1 MSSGV
6 PDARN
11 AVPSRRGRS
20 LFGSRAKVG
29 DDRLLRRRPPYRLIG
44 SARWGTDH
52 RHSDAVAYVRDR
64 QWMTKG
70 VVLQTPRSPY
80 RLGIHGQPTF
90 SPADYGLGDTRQL
103 GAQVAVTSFCS
114 VAAYVGCMSDWMAEQ
129 RSTEPEALI
138 DVEELAES
146 LRERVEHE
154 RAAGRYTEDVASL
167 GLEPIKE
174 TAPQI
179 TRAPDASPTDRPR
192 RVVYRP
198 EVGYSSR
205 RLVGP
210 ILTAAK
216 RLFYRVFF
224 YPLDDLA
231 RQTDDAVQRVEE
243 AIAAEVVTR
252 KSAVES
258 AVEAVVGRI
267 DTLVNQLELAVRLEG
282 EAREA
287 VQRDVQ
293 SLAIRIA
300 ELEAAQERLQL
311 PSRLARLERLTR
323 TAPQLPPSRAAPSTT
338 AAQPPSFDYMTFEN
352 RFRPENTVRER
363 HSDYREFLRMR
374 RRVVDLGCGR
384 GELLELLRD
393 EGVSAYGV
401 ELDPDV
407 VAVCREK
414 QLEVVQGDAVSH
426 VEALEKGAVDGI
438 IASHL
443 IEHFPPDLLWRL
455 ITAAAEK
462 LDEGGILILETP
474 NPESLLAGSI
484 NFHRDPTHVRPVHP
498 DTLSFLCES
507 AGFRDVEI
515 RRLAPVP
522 EDARLPARTSNDSPL
537 SEHVGEVV
545 EQLNELIYGYQDY
558 ALIAHL

>member
-1 MSSGV
+1 MLAMRFQAGAGGSFSDLAPSSG
-6 PDARN
+6 
-11 AVPSRRGRS
+11 
-20 LFGSRAKVG
+20 
-29 DDRLLRRRPPYRLIG
+29 RPTPPRQATV
-44 SARWGTDH
+44 SAHWQRQVGTDH
-52 RHSDAVAYVRDR
+52 RHTDVVAYVRDR
-64 QWMTKG
+64 QRMTRG
-70 VVLQTPRSPY
+70 LVLQTPRSPY
-80 RLGIHGQPTF
+80 RLEIHVQPTF

-167 GLEPIKE
+167 ALEPIGE
-174 TAPQI
+174 TAAQI
-179 TRAPDASPTDRPR
+179 TRAPDASPTDRRR

-243 AIAAEVVTR
+243 AIAAEVGTR
-252 KSAVES
+252 KSAVD
-258 AVEAVVGRI
+258 AVVGRI
-267 DTLVNQLELAVRLEG
+267 DTLVNQLELAVRLES

-323 TAPQLPPSRAAPSTT
+323 TAPQPPPSRAAPSTT

-352 RFRPENTVRER
+352 RFRPERTVRER
-363 HSDYREFLRMR
+363 HSDYRDLLRAR

-407 VAVCREK
+407 VAVCQEK
-414 QLEVVQGDAVSH
+414 ELEVVEGDAVGH
-426 VEALEKGAVDGI
+426 VEALQNGAVDGI
-438 IASHL
+438 VASHL
-443 IEHFPPDLLWRL
+443 IEHLAPELLWRL
-455 ITAAAEK
+455 VTAAGQK
-462 LDEGGILILETP
+462 LEEGGILILETP

-522 EDARLPARTSNDSPL
+522 EDARLPERPSHESPL
-537 SEHVGEVV
+537 SEHLSEVV
-545 EQLNELIYGYQDY
+545 KQLNKLIYGYQDY

>member
-1 MSSGV
+1 MS
-6 PDARN
+6 
-11 AVPSRRGRS
+11 
-20 LFGSRAKVG
+20 
-29 DDRLLRRRPPYRLIG
+29 
-44 SARWGTDH
+44 H
-52 RHSDAVAYVRDR
+52 
-64 QWMTKG
+64 
-70 VVLQTPRSPY
+70 
-80 RLGIHGQPTF
+80 
-90 SPADYGLGDTRQL
+90 
-103 GAQVAVTSFCS
+103 
-114 VAAYVGCMSDWMAEQ
+114 WMAEQ

-138 DVEELAES
+138 DVEELTES

-167 GLEPIKE
+167 PLEPIGE

-179 TRAPDASPTDRPR
+179 RRPPDASPTDRPR

-210 ILTAAK
+210 ILTVAK

-243 AIAAEVVTR
+243 AIATEVGTR
-252 KSAVES
+252 KSAVEA
-258 AVEAVVGRI
+258 AVARI
-267 DTLVNQLELAVRLEG
+267 DTLVNQLELAVRLES

-300 ELEAAQERLQL
+300 ELEAVQERLQL
-311 PSRLARLERLTR
+311 PSRLARLERL
-323 TAPQLPPSRAAPSTT
+323 ARAAPQPTPSQAAPSAT
-338 AAQPPSFDYMTFEN
+338 AVQSFAQPPSFDYMTFEN
-352 RFRPENTVRER
+352 RFRPEKTVRER
-363 HSDYREFLRMR
+363 HSDYRELLRTR

-393 EGVSAYGV
+393 EGVSAYGL

-414 QLEVVQGDAVSH
+414 ELEVVQGDAVSH

-443 IEHFPPDLLWRL
+443 IEHFPPDLIWRL
-455 ITAAAEK
+455 IAAAAEK

-507 AGFRDVEI
+507 AGFRDIEI

-522 EDARLPARTSNDSPL
+522 EDSRLPAGTSNDSPL
-537 SEHVGEVV
+537 SEHVSEVV
-545 EQLNELIYGYQDY
+545 ERLNELIYGYQDY
-558 ALIAHL
+558 ALIAHV